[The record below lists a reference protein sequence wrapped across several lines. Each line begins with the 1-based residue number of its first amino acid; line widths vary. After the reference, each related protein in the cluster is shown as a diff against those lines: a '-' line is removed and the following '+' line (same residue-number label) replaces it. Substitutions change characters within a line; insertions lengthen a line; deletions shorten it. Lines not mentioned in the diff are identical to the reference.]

1 MNTEKMSAEKT
12 QTFSD
17 SAFDPYDLL
26 GQGVKNGKNHFSG
39 TGTEQTGTNNVIP
52 AERDDFL

>member
-1 MNTEKMSAEKT
+1 MSTEKINAEKK

-26 GQGVKNGKNHFSG
+26 GQGVKNGKKYAADVHQESVRN
-39 TGTEQTGTNNVIP
+39 TNP
-52 AERDDFL
+52 TAERRDDFL